1 MKKRMAAGMLCM
13 MMAAAM
19 AVPAGA
25 AEPQEKSTTLTTAV
39 ESEYILTIPRDME
52 IAFGAEETG
61 IGSVKVTGNVKPGET
76 VQVDADAGSFISQE
90 DPQDTIALTLT
101 DKSKDITFQSSVW
114 NEQDMRSET
123 KEIPLAVRVEKADW
137 DKAYAGTYKAI
148 LTFEAS
154 LITAP
159 TP

>member
-13 MMAAAM
+13 MMAVAM
-19 AVPAGA
+19 AFPVSA
-25 AEPQEKSTTLTTAV
+25 AEHQEKSTTLTTAV
-39 ESEYILTIPRDME
+39 ESKYILTIPRDME
-52 IAFGAEETG
+52 IPFGAEETG

-76 VQVDADAGSFISQE
+76 VQVDAAAGNFISQE
-90 DPQDTIALTLT
+90 DPQDTIALTLI
-101 DKSKDITFQSSVW
+101 DKNEDSKFQSSVW
-114 NEQDMRSET
+114 NEQDMRSKT
-123 KEIPLAVRVEKADW
+123 KEIPLVVRVEKTDW

-154 LITAP
+154 LLTAP